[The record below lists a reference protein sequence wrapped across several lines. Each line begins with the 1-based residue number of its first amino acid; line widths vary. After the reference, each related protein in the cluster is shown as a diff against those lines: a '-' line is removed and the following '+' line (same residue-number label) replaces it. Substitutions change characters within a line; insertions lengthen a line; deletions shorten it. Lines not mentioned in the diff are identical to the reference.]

1 MENTHDYLFKI
12 ILIGDSGVGK
22 TSLMRRY
29 TDNVYT
35 SDGASTI
42 GVDFKIKTIVV
53 DGKRVKLQ
61 IWDTAGQERFKAIV
75 AHYYRGANGIM
86 LVFDML
92 NRETFEHLS
101 DWMAELDKREI
112 PKQTQ
117 IKILGN
123 KVDCKEKVQVTRADV
138 LKFLEQH
145 SIPAANFYEVSAQES
160 LNVEESFLTLTRNLI
175 NIFGSASA
183 KMRSKVAFKSR
194 DSKQSNRCC

>member
-1 MENTHDYLFKI
+1 MESAHDYLFKI

-35 SDGASTI
+35 KDGASTI

-53 DGKRVKLQ
+53 GGKRVKLQ

-92 NRETFEHLS
+92 NKETFEHLR
-101 DWMAELDKREI
+101 DWMGELEKREI

-117 IKILGN
+117 IKIIGN
-123 KVDCKEKVQVTRADV
+123 KIDSKDKIEVTKEEIK
-138 LKFLEQH
+138 KFLDQYG
-145 SIPAANFYEVSAQES
+145 IPAENFYEVSAQES
-160 LNVEESFLTLTRNLI
+160 LNVEESFLTLTKNLI
-175 NIFGSASA
+175 DVFGNSSA
-183 KMRSKVAFKSR
+183 KVKSKVAFKSR
-194 DSKQSNRCC
+194 DDKRDGRCC